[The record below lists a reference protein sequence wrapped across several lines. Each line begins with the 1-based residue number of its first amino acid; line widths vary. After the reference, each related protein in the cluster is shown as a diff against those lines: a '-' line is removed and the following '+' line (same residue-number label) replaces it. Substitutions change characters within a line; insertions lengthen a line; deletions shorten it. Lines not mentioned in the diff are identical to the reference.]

1 MLKLTP
7 SQEKECEGCV
17 SLFDHTCTAF
27 MNVSLPKW
35 QPNCPCRTCILKVV
49 CQENCDKFNEF

>member
-7 SQEKECEGCV
+7 SQEKQCEGCA
-17 SLFDHTCTAF
+17 SLYDHTCTAF
-27 MNVSLPKW
+27 MNTIPKW
-35 QPNCPCRTCILKVV
+35 HPNCPCRTCILKVV